1 MTTNLHVLPKFG
13 DRWSHL
19 YLEHG
24 NLERKEASL
33 AFFTPEGEVHLPID
47 QLGLVMLGPGTTVS
61 HRAMELLAENNCLV
75 CWTGEQAVRVYAHGA
90 GGTHSSRRLLNQARM
105 FCDDQLRLKVIRAM
119 YQKRFEEVLSP
130 ELTLEQIR
138 GMEGARVRRS
148 YQEISRQ
155 SGIAWTGR
163 NYDQDNWDN
172 SDPVNRA
179 LSAANSCLYGICH
192 AAILT
197 AGYSPAIGF
206 IHTGKML
213 SFVYDVADL
222 YKTELTIP
230 LAFEVVGDGTVEVE
244 RRARHGC
251 RDRFFESK
259 LLERVLPDI
268 AEVLDARD
276 DLGECPGEL
285 EGRIVTL
292 ADRAQVGSV
301 PWQPQRPSAGRTV
314 EEGDAEVPGGE
325 HDPDLE

>member
-1 MTTNLHVLPKFG
+1 MEKNLHVLPKFA
-13 DRWSHL
+13 DRWSHI

-24 NLERKEASL
+24 NLERKESSL
-33 AFFTPEGEVHLPID
+33 AFYTPEGEVHVPID
-47 QLGLVMLGPGTTVS
+47 QLGLVLLGPGTTIT

-75 CWTGEQAVRVYAHGA
+75 CWTGEQAVRIYAHGA
-90 GGTHSSRRLLNQARM
+90 GGTHSSRRLLNQARL
-105 FCDDQLRLKVIRAM
+105 FCDEELRLKVIRRM
-119 YQKRFEEVLSP
+119 YQLRFEETLSP

-138 GMEGARVRRS
+138 GMEGSRVRRS
-148 YQEISRQ
+148 YQEISLQ
-155 SGIAWTGR
+155 TGVPWTGR
-163 NYDQDNWDN
+163 SYDQDNWDH

-179 LSAANSCLYGICH
+179 LSSANACLYGVCH

-213 SFVYDVADL
+213 SFVYDIADL
-222 YKTELTIP
+222 YKTELTVP
-230 LAFEVVGDGTVEVE
+230 VAFAVASEGTVEVE
-244 RRARHGC
+244 RRVRYRC
-251 RDRFFESK
+251 RDLFFEAK
-259 LLERVLPDI
+259 LLERILPDI

-292 ADRAQVGSV
+292 ADRAQVGGF
-301 PWQPQRPSAGRTV
+301 PWESQRQGPRRTL
-314 EEGDAEVPGGE
+314 EEGDPKMPGGE